1 MKKEVRFY
9 TRSGNAKKL
18 ADAVANA
25 LNTMAKDASYPMTEK
40 ADVVF
45 LCSSLYGGKVDEK
58 IRIFLSS
65 SASNIGMVVNL
76 STSGFKGSTYKA
88 VKKICDEYGIKL
100 YEEEFSCK
108 GKFLFLNGGRPNG
121 QDLDAASK
129 FVKQVVAKIQ

>member
-1 MKKEVRFY
+1 MKIEVRFY
-9 TRSGNAKKL
+9 SRSGNAKKL

-25 LNTMAKDASYPMTEK
+25 FNTTAKDASYPMTEK

-65 SASNIGMVVNL
+65 SAKNIGTVVNL
-76 STSGFKGSTYKA
+76 STAGFNGSTYNA

-100 YEEEFSCK
+100 CEDEFHCK

-129 FVKQVVAKIQ
+129 FVKQTISKMQ